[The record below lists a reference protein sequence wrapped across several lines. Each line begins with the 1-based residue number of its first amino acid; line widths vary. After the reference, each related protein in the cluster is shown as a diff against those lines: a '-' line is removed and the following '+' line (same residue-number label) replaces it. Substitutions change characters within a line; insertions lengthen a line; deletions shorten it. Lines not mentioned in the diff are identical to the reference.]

1 MNNKFYKRQSSPS
14 RTSGLREG
22 VYINRHDVQ
31 VPYLSPTVR
40 NDYKLITKKLFKLMV
55 EINKTSVMN
64 LH

>member
-14 RTSGLREG
+14 RTLGLREG
-22 VYINRHDVQ
+22 GYINRHDVQ

-40 NDYKLITKKLFKLMV
+40 NDYKLITKKSFKLMV